1 MHFSSLMVIVTLNA
15 CFNPLLS
22 CANTNATKKERAR
35 TQELNAKTAEEARAV
50 KLGNQAAAKGKL

>member
-1 MHFSSLMVIVTLNA
+1 MVIVTLNA